1 MNPHFIFNSLNSI
14 ENFIMQNEKRLASDY
29 LNKFATLVR
38 MILENSRTQAVPLV
52 QDMEAMQLYVDLER
66 LRFENKFCYLT
77 DIDEVLLKGDYRV
90 APLLI
95 QPFVENAIVHGLAP
109 SDKPGL
115 YLKITARL
123 RDDFIHYTIEDNGI
137 GRTESMAYARK
148 YRPSHKSLG
157 IGISRERIDLINRK
171 HGNAGTL
178 DIIDLYDDYQ
188 PAGTR
193 VVLTININ

>member
-1 MNPHFIFNSLNSI
+1 MTALRAQMNPHFIFNSLNSI

-29 LNKFATLVR
+29 LNKFALLVR

-66 LRFENKFCYLT
+66 LRFENKFDYIT
-77 DIDEVLLKGDYRV
+77 EIDEVLLKGDYRV

-115 YLKITARL
+115 YLKIFVRL
-123 RDDFIHYTIEDNGI
+123 SQRLY
-137 GRTESMAYARK
+137 
-148 YRPSHKSLG
+148 P
-157 IGISRERIDLINRK
+157 
-171 HGNAGTL
+171 
-178 DIIDLYDDYQ
+178 LYDRRQ
-188 PAGTR
+188 RHRPHGIHGLLPQIPPRTTKALASRSAANGST
-193 VVLTININ
+193 